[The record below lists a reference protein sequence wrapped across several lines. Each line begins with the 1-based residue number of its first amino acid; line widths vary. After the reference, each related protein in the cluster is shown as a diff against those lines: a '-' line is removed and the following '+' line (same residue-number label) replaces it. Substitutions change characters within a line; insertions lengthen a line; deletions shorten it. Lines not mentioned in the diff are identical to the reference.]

1 MNEHEKLYNAM
12 ENDIN
17 NSDSISEEE
26 KLRLLKNIHNLRDRK
41 INLMITG
48 ATGCGKSSTINA
60 LFDHEVAKVGQGADP
75 ETMEITKYELNNLV
89 IWDSPGL
96 GDGREKDI
104 IHSKKIIEKLN
115 ECDNDGN
122 ALIDLVLVIIDGSTR
137 DMGTSYQL
145 INEVIIPNLGKNKK
159 DRILVAINKCDGAM
173 SGRHW
178 NYNDNCPDQKLIEFL
193 NEKVKSVHDRIYEA
207 TNIDIEPIYY
217 AAGFKEDDD
226 EQKPYNLSKLLYFI
240 VKHTPKEKRMVY
252 ATNLSKEPDVWK
264 SDDELKNY
272 RDEIRNEFMDTLKDS
287 ISEGASNGEEIFE
300 SMFGFGSFMGNVGR
314 FVGGVAGGVKGVV
327 KGVEKVAEKSL
338 DGFGK
343 LASTVVG
350 FLKNL
355 F

>member
-1 MNEHEKLYNAM
+1 
-12 ENDIN
+12 
-17 NSDSISEEE
+17 
-26 KLRLLKNIHNLRDRK
+26 
-41 INLMITG
+41 
-48 ATGCGKSSTINA
+48 
-60 LFDHEVAKVGQGADP
+60 
-75 ETMEITKYELNNLV
+75 
-89 IWDSPGL
+89 
-96 GDGREKDI
+96 
-104 IHSKKIIEKLN
+104 
-115 ECDNDGN
+115 
-122 ALIDLVLVIIDGSTR
+122 
-137 DMGTSYQL
+137 
-145 INEVIIPNLGKNKK
+145 
-159 DRILVAINKCDGAM
+159 M

-300 SMFGFGSFMGNVGR
+300 SLFGFGSFMGDVGR
-314 FVGGVAGGVKGVV
+314 FVGGVAGGIKGVV